1 MFPLAK
7 NKPSKWVTFMDDLV
21 TLLPQLNKEYHENL
35 NMISQCDKE
44 LTDLMHMIEGSHVN
58 LISYIRYYR
67 KIRKNRCLRREC
79 KTNVELIDQIR
90 NSLNFTFKEINTM
103 KGSLYN
109 AYWSNL

>member
-1 MFPLAK
+1 
-7 NKPSKWVTFMDDLV
+7 MDDLV

-67 KIRKNRCLRREC
+67 KIRK
-79 KTNVELIDQIR
+79 IDALEENAKQM
-90 NSLNFTFKEINTM
+90 LN
-103 KGSLYN
+103 
-109 AYWSNL
+109 

>member
-1 MFPLAK
+1 
-7 NKPSKWVTFMDDLV
+7 
-21 TLLPQLNKEYHENL
+21 
-35 NMISQCDKE
+35 MISQFDKE

-109 AYWSNL
+109 AYCPIYNYRTDWIVDQNRLANTLTTHCQ